1 MDLNFFAPYQ
11 GQKKEQHNKNIYV
24 YSVAAFLSVA
34 IVGSFA
40 WNTGRIILLNNKIKD
55 YNAKLEEQV
64 VKEKLAIWE
73 DISRKTDILSRY
85 NEGLVDINNALDT
98 RAVVSTELLNMI
110 SSCLP
115 SQVTFNSISID
126 SKQISIQA
134 VSSSRTAIGELENNL
149 RKLENI
155 QDVYIGG
162 ISGTENY
169 TFDIKCVLKDVK

>member
-55 YNAKLEEQV
+55 YNTKLEEQV

-98 RAVVSTELLNMI
+98 RAVVSTELLNML

-126 SKQISIQA
+126 NKQISIQA

-162 ISGTENY
+162 ISGTESY

>member
-55 YNAKLEEQV
+55 YNTKLEEQV

-98 RAVVSTELLNMI
+98 RAVVSTELLNML

-126 SKQISIQA
+126 NKQISIQA
-134 VSSSRTAIGELENNL
+134 VSSSRPAIGELENNL

>member
-11 GQKKEQHNKNIYV
+11 GQKKEEHNKNIYV
-24 YSVAAFLSVA
+24 YSIAAFLSVA

-55 YNAKLEEQV
+55 YNAKLEDPI
-64 VKEKLAIWE
+64 VKEKLVTWE
-73 DISRKTDILSRY
+73 DVSRKTDILSRY

-98 RAVVSTELLNMI
+98 RAIVSTELLNMI

-126 SKQISIQA
+126 NKQISIQA

-162 ISGTENY
+162 ISGTESY
-169 TFDIKCVLKDVK
+169 TFDVKCVLKDVK

>member
-11 GQKKEQHNKNIYV
+11 GQKKEQHNKNVYL

-55 YNAKLEEQV
+55 YNSKLEEQV

-73 DISRKTDILSRY
+73 DISRKTDVLSRY
-85 NEGLVDINNALDT
+85 NQGLVDINTALDT

-126 SKQISIQA
+126 NKQVSIQA

-162 ISGTENY
+162 ISGTESY

>member
-85 NEGLVDINNALDT
+85 NEGLVDINTALNT

-126 SKQISIQA
+126 NKQISIQA

-149 RKLENI
+149 RNLENI

-162 ISGTENY
+162 ISGTESY
-169 TFDIKCVLKDVK
+169 TFDVKCVLKDVK

>member
-55 YNAKLEEQV
+55 YNTKLEEQV

-126 SKQISIQA
+126 NKQISIQA
-134 VSSSRTAIGELENNL
+134 VSSSRPAIGELENNL

-162 ISGTENY
+162 ISGTESY

>member
-24 YSVAAFLSVA
+24 YSIAAFLSVA

-40 WNTGRIILLNNKIKD
+40 WNTSRIILLNSKIKD
-55 YNAKLEEQV
+55 YNAKLEDPI
-64 VKEKLAIWE
+64 VKEKLVTWE

-85 NEGLVDINNALDT
+85 NDGLVEINNALGT
-98 RAVVSTELLNMI
+98 REVVSTELLNKL
-110 SSCLP
+110 SACLP

-134 VSSSRTAIGELENNL
+134 VSSSRPAIGELENNL
-149 RKLENI
+149 RKLDNI

-162 ISGTENY
+162 ISGTESY
-169 TFDIKCVLKDVK
+169 TFDIKCVLKDVN

>member
-24 YSVAAFLSVA
+24 YSVAAFISVA

-55 YNAKLEEQV
+55 YNTKLEEQV

-85 NEGLVDINNALDT
+85 NEGLVDINNSLDT

-126 SKQISIQA
+126 NKQISIQA

-162 ISGTENY
+162 ISGTESY

>member
-11 GQKKEQHNKNIYV
+11 GQKKEQHNKNVYA

-55 YNAKLEEQV
+55 YNSKLEEQV

-73 DISRKTDILSRY
+73 DISRKTDVLSRY
-85 NEGLVDINNALDT
+85 NQGLVDINTALDT

-126 SKQISIQA
+126 NKQVSIQA

-162 ISGTENY
+162 ISGTESY